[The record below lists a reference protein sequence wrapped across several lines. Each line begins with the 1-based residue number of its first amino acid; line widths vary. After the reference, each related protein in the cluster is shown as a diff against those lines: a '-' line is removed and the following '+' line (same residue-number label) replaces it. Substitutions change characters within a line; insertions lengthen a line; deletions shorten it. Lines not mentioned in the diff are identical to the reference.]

1 MGGKSHYG
9 PYNVTQGGRGSIIPD
24 PITPTATATSGST
37 EPNWPTTLYATV
49 QDGGVT
55 WTAILARKTV
65 GTVVGVLNQA
75 VVQHNKTVYPNH
87 YFQYGTL
94 KWLTGKNAGFKVDIR
109 DSLGLVD
116 QQGGTSKP
124 YVYMLEQ
131 AQNPIEIGD
140 TFEMTVGCAKT
151 RIACQYFNNLDNHR
165 AFPDMPTEERAL
177 ATPNMSSQ
185 GYAPKQT
192 K

>member
-1 MGGKSHYG
+1 MAAST
-9 PYNVTQGGRGSIIPD
+9 VTR
-24 PITPTATATSGST
+24 PI
-37 EPNWPTTLYATV
+37 
-49 QDGGVT
+49 
-55 WTAILARKTV
+55 R
-65 GTVVGVLNQA
+65 LNQA

-94 KWLTGKNAGFKVDIR
+94 KWLNGANAGFVCDVR
-109 DSLGLVD
+109 DSFGPVE
-116 QQGGTSKP
+116 QAGGATKP
-124 YVYMLEQ
+124 YVYTLEQ
-131 AQNPIEIGD
+131 AQNPIQIGD

-151 RIACQYFNNLDNHR
+151 RFACQYFNNIDNIR